1 MHPKERRYRGTTR
14 RDFLMRT
21 GGGAFALSS
30 AGLLAACGNT
40 TGTDAGGSSGGG
52 GVVGVTAADGTVI
65 PLARPDKPV
74 TLPTFQD
81 AIKDGL
87 QAETGGTFTVFNYTD
102 YLYGKVLHDFGDK
115 YGVDVKYSKF
125 NSMDEAIRKLSTGAV
140 QVDATNITPDRLAQ
154 AVAGKLI
161 QPINKSYIPNLAANI
176 WPSLQSPF
184 YDVGS
189 LYTVPYCLYKTGIAW
204 RSDRVTEDIPNITP
218 TPWEI
223 FWKSGKYKG
232 FVGVLDDS
240 RESITM
246 ALLRRQDLDINTED
260 PAKINQAVADLREL
274 IGICNV
280 KYNITEFQTIPED
293 TSYLHQAWAG
303 DMLAGV
309 FYYLQKPSDA
319 KLLQFW
325 ADVKGKTPIQ
335 NDCWAVPTNST
346 KPVLAHLWLNWLL
359 DKDESYSNF
368 HDYNGYQSPQNSVTA
383 DELIAK
389 GIVPENLRS
398 SVMSPDDFG
407 PTALEEMTL
416 TSAGQKLWQDGY
428 ATATS

>member
-1 MHPKERRYRGTTR
+1 MHPKERRPGATR
-14 RDFLMRT
+14 RDFLMRS
-21 GGGAFALSS
+21 GGAAFALSGAS
-30 AGLLAACGNT
+30 GLLAACGNS
-40 TGTDAGGSSGGG
+40 TGAAQSGGG
-52 GVVGVTAADGTVI
+52 SGPVGVTGPDGKVI
-65 PLARPDKPV
+65 PLARPNRPV
-74 TLPTFQD
+74 TLPMYQD
-81 AIKDGL
+81 PIKAGL
-87 QAETGGTFTVFNYTD
+87 KPETGGTFTIFNYTD
-102 YLYGKVLHDFGDK
+102 YLYPKVLRDFGAK
-115 YGVDVKYSKF
+115 YGVSVNYSKF

-140 QVDATNITPDRLAQ
+140 QADATNITHDRLAQ

-161 QPINKSYIPNLAANI
+161 QPINLDYIPNLAANI

-204 RSDRVTEDIPNITP
+204 RSDKVSEDIPNLTP

-223 FWKSGKYKG
+223 FWQSEKYKG

-246 ALLRRQDLDINTED
+246 AMLLRGDLDINTED
-260 PAKINQAVADLREL
+260 PAKINKAVADLQQL
-274 IGICNV
+274 VNICNV
-280 KYNITEFQTIPED
+280 KYDIQQFHTIPEG
-293 TSYLHQAWAG
+293 TCYLHEAWAG

-335 NDCWAVPTNST
+335 NDCWAIPTNST
-346 KPVLAHLWLNWLL
+346 KPVLAHLWMNWLL
-359 DKDESYSNF
+359 DAHESYENF
-368 HDYNGYQSPQNSVTA
+368 HAYNGYQSPQNSVTA
-383 DELIAK
+383 DDLIAR

-398 SVMSPDDFG
+398 SVMSPSDFG
-407 PTALEEMTL
+407 PTAMEEMTL
-416 TSAGQKLWQDGY
+416 TSSGQLLWQNGY
-428 ATATS
+428 AKATAG